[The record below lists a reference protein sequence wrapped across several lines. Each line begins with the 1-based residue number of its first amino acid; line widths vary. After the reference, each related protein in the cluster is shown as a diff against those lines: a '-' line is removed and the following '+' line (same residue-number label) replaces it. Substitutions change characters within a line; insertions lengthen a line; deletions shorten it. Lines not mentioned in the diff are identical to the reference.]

1 MPPLALALR
10 VVPAVLA
17 LVEVGVVLGVL
28 HLMVAETMRAR
39 GYAAWRVRD
48 TALTVPLLLVA
59 LAVAFGTINH
69 GVARLAM
76 DVWRGHHWAPHAAG
90 IVGVLIVALV
100 VAAFGARAVR
110 KLF

>member
-28 HLMVAETMRAR
+28 HLMVSETMRAR

-69 GVARLAM
+69 GLARLTL
-76 DVWRGHHWAPHAAG
+76 DVWRGHRWAPHAAG
-90 IVGVLIVALV
+90 IVGVVIVALI

>member
-10 VVPAVLA
+10 VVPAALA
-17 LVEVGVVLGVL
+17 LVEVGVVLAVL
-28 HLMVAETMRAR
+28 HLALSETMRAR

-59 LAVAFGTINH
+59 LAVAFGAINH
-69 GVARLAM
+69 GLARLAM

-90 IVGVLIVALV
+90 IVAVLMLALT

>member
-10 VVPAVLA
+10 VVPAALA
-17 LVEVGVVLGVL
+17 LVEVGVVLAVL
-28 HLMVAETMRAR
+28 HLALSETMRAR

-59 LAVAFGTINH
+59 LAVAFGAINH
-69 GVARLAM
+69 GLARLAM
-76 DVWRGHHWAPHAAG
+76 DVWRGHHWGPHAAG
-90 IVGVLIVALV
+90 IVAVLVVALV